1 MAKKAKKRLKID
13 TKNLREELL
22 TDLKRMFELAKQ
34 AATKE
39 GISEK
44 QAQHWIRIM
53 GYIGQVM
60 NSLAKNFDETKAL
73 EQLEKLERMI
83 RGTEENPERSQTT

>member
-1 MAKKAKKRLKID
+1 MTKKAKKRLKID

-22 TDLKRMFELAKQ
+22 TDLKQMFQLAKQ
-34 AATKE
+34 ATEKE

-60 NSLAKNFDETKAL
+60 NSLAKSFDETKAL

-83 RGTEENPERSQTT
+83 RGTEGNSEKIQTA